1 MSKLDDVKGVMI
13 QNIDQI
19 MQNHERLEVVLD
31 KSENLQVTSRISFF
45 KYNLLYIFFNYYFFF
60 TSLIKILVN

>member
-19 MQNHERLEVVLD
+19 MQNHERLDVVLN

-45 KYNLLYIFFNYYFFF
+45 VVELYIFFNFMF
-60 TSLIKILVN
+60 LPIQ

>member
-19 MQNHERLEVVLD
+19 MQNHERLDVVLN
-31 KSENLQVTSRISFF
+31 KSENLQVTPRISFF
-45 KYNLLYIFFNYYFFF
+45 F
-60 TSLIKILVN
+60 